1 MLIKEI
7 YAKIYFKGVSR
18 EWHKEYPETYESIKH
33 DKKEVIRQN
42 IILEI
47 CNSHFDFYEDLI
59 HVKKGIVFIY
69 IARPFCLGCF
79 TGIMDFLHSG
89 HV

>member
-1 MLIKEI
+1 MQIKTAPFQA
-7 YAKIYFKGVSR
+7 AKLVIDLSIDMFNMYFKGVSR
-18 EWHKEYPETYESIKH
+18 EWHKEYPETYEDIKH

-59 HVKKGIVFIY
+59 HVKKGIVLITHCLN
-69 IARPFCLGCF
+69 IA
-79 TGIMDFLHSG
+79 
-89 HV
+89 

>member
-1 MLIKEI
+1 MVDFNG
-7 YAKIYFKGVSR
+7 YFKGISR

-59 HVKKGIVFIY
+59 HVKKGIVPTHT
-69 IARPFCLGCF
+69 R
-79 TGIMDFLHSG
+79 GIRSRDSSCVG
-89 HV
+89 EWP